1 MIEPKILIPERVRA
15 ITGGFAFIEHRF
27 LRDGFWHSLNGNELI
42 LYLFLVLVADRNGV
56 SYYSYDK
63 ICTLTKTSL
72 DDYIQA
78 RDGLIEKG
86 LIAFEGRLF
95 QVLSL
100 PEKPAA
106 AMEKSKRRGR
116 DEQNVPMAVG
126 RILSDLFGDRA

>member
-15 ITGGFAFIEHRF
+15 ITSGFAFIEHRF
-27 LRDGFWHSLNGNELI
+27 LRDGFWNSLSRNELV
-42 LYLFLVLVADRNGV
+42 LYLFLVLAADRNGV

-78 RDGLIEKG
+78 RDGLIVKG

-100 PEKPAA
+100 PEKPAT
-106 AMEKSKRRGR
+106 AMEKSKRRGQ

-126 RILSDLFGDRA
+126 RIISDLFGDRA

>member
-27 LRDGFWHSLNGNELI
+27 LRDGFWNSLDRNELI
-42 LYLFLVLVADRNGV
+42 LYLFLVLAADRSGV

-86 LIAFEGRLF
+86 LIAFDSRLF

-100 PEKPAA
+100 PEKPSPT
-106 AMEKSKRRGR
+106 MEKSKRRVR
-116 DEQNVPMAVG
+116 DERNAPMAMG
-126 RILSDLFGDRA
+126 RIISDLFGDRA